1 MANLPTH
8 RCRNA
13 ESLMVHGSIRLLLL
27 LAATVSMAACSSAP
41 AVRYHTLMPADMPVR
56 VPGAAPPSA
65 QLAIVLEPIR
75 VPAQVDQPQWLVR
88 LADGSLAV
96 LEQDRWASALSD
108 ELRQALREQLIAG
121 FGASEARPAAGIGTI
136 RIGVDVRRFDS
147 VFAKE
152 ARIEGTWTLGVGDAG
167 AARVTRCDWF
177 LREPAG
183 SGSPSLAAAH
193 RRAVA
198 RLGDAIGAA
207 LSKFSRN
214 EPVICPAVDAAV

>member
-1 MANLPTH
+1 
-8 RCRNA
+8 
-13 ESLMVHGSIRLLLL
+13 MVHGSIRFPLL
-27 LAATVSMAACSSAP
+27 LAATVAMAACSSAP
-41 AVRYHTLMPADMPVR
+41 PVRYHTLMPADMPLR
-56 VPGAAPPSA
+56 VPGSAPPSA
-65 QLAIVLEPIR
+65 QVAIVLEPIR

-96 LEQDRWASALSD
+96 LEQDRWASSLRD

-121 FGASEARPAAGIGTI
+121 FGASEARPAAGIATI

-152 ARIEGTWTLGVGDAG
+152 ARIEGTWTLGSGDAG
-167 AARVTRCDWF
+167 AARAARCEWF

-183 SGSPSLAAAH
+183 AGSASLAAAH
-193 RRAVA
+193 RRAVV

-214 EPVICPAVDAAV
+214 EPVTCPAADAAV